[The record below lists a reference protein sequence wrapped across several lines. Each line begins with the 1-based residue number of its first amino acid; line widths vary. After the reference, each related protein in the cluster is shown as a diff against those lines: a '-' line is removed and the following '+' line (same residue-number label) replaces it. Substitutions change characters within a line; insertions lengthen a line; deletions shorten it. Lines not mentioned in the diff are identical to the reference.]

1 MKKQLLLM
9 AFGLVCMMSASA
21 QYTLRTLTFED
32 EDYAGTQANYLGY
45 YNWSSLIDS
54 PQYGGTLLYGANHG
68 DTTQVYTSTN
78 YKWYDQGNT
87 YLYHELPENY
97 GVTMYWGGGHAISN
111 YWNGILNDGDYLHQL
126 SVYVPDSINSNG
138 QGGQGHNGSDNFC
151 VHFGYSDD
159 SGYSTS
165 NLPCI
170 YFYDGVERTIDHM
183 YINNTTYFANC
194 VVNGNDLTGNLAAN
208 EYVRVKATGYD
219 VSGNVVG
226 STTKNLAYGT
236 SYISSWKKWSLATL
250 GNVYKVEFNIESNC
264 DNGYGMSQPAY
275 FAYDDVAVRFATVE
289 SRKMPAKRAEA
300 GEVKTMRITSLPSNQ
315 LSGDIPEGVTL
326 LVDAPNSNAPLSLS
340 DGEELCCTIKGMPS
354 NAKITGISVYGMTDG
369 IIGQSKNEAYIGDN
383 MFASLN
389 FCGIAVDEE
398 GYYKSEFDEEE
409 EMEMNM
415 ETQPY
420 CTDNLY
426 IKSYGVAEQTDI
438 VYFDIDYV
446 IDETPTSIEDTI
458 ATIKS
463 AECYSLQGVRVSQP
477 NKSGIYVK
485 NGKKILVK

>member
-1 MKKQLLLM
+1 MGLM
-9 AFGLVCMMSASA
+9 IESCEFDCCKN
-21 QYTLRTLTFED
+21 R
-32 EDYAGTQANYLGY
+32 
-45 YNWSSLIDS
+45 
-54 PQYGGTLLYGANHG
+54 
-68 DTTQVYTSTN
+68 
-78 YKWYDQGNT
+78 DQKIPGNT
-87 YLYHELPENY
+87 RTSHYSEED
-97 GVTMYWGGGHAISN
+97 A
-111 YWNGILNDGDYLHQL
+111 
-126 SVYVPDSINSNG
+126 
-138 QGGQGHNGSDNFC
+138 DNF
-151 VHFGYSDD
+151 
-159 SGYSTS
+159 
-165 NLPCI
+165 
-170 YFYDGVERTIDHM
+170 
-183 YINNTTYFANC
+183 
-194 VVNGNDLTGNLAAN
+194 
-208 EYVRVKATGYD
+208 
-219 VSGNVVG
+219 
-226 STTKNLAYGT
+226 
-236 SYISSWKKWSLATL
+236 
-250 GNVYKVEFNIESNC
+250 
-264 DNGYGMSQPAY
+264 
-275 FAYDDVAVRFATVE
+275 
-289 SRKMPAKRAEA
+289 
-300 GEVKTMRITSLPSNQ
+300 
-315 LSGDIPEGVTL
+315 
-326 LVDAPNSNAPLSLS
+326 
-340 DGEELCCTIKGMPS
+340 
-354 NAKITGISVYGMTDG
+354 YGMTDG